1 MSTTYA
7 IRVDE
12 NIKNEAA
19 EVAKFYG
26 LDLASV
32 TRALWAQIARTRRIP
47 LDLCEEEPNEESIEA
62 IRETNEMIASGQGRS
77 LQDSRRAVRGIGD
90 IAHAGF

>member
-47 LDLCEEEPNEESIEA
+47 LDLCEEEHPRDE
-62 IRETNEMIASGQGRS
+62 RDDRKRQGRS
-77 LQDSRRAVRGIGD
+77 LQDGSRVA
-90 IAHAGF
+90 

>member
-12 NIKNEAA
+12 DIKNEAA
-19 EVAKFYG
+19 EVAKYYG

-47 LDLCEEEPNEESIEA
+47 LEFSDEEPNEESLEA
-62 IRETNEMIASGQGRS
+62 IRETQEMIANGTGKSYKTAEE
-77 LQDSRRAVRGIGD
+77 LFEALGI
-90 IAHAGF
+90 

>member
-12 NIKNEAA
+12 AIKNEAA

-26 LDLASV
+26 LDLATM

-47 LDLCEEEPNEESIEA
+47 LEFTDEEPNEESLQA
-62 IRETNEMIASGQGRS
+62 IRETQEMIANGTGTLYKTPQE
-77 LQDSRRAVRGIGD
+77 LFEALGI
-90 IAHAGF
+90 

>member
-47 LDLCEEEPNEESIEA
+47 LDLCE
-62 IRETNEMIASGQGRS
+62 GR
-77 LQDSRRAVRGIGD
+77 A
-90 IAHAGF
+90 

>member
-32 TRALWAQIARTRRIP
+32 TLALWAQIARTRRIQ
-47 LDLCEEEPNEESIEA
+47 LDICEEEPNEESLEA
-62 IRETNEMIASGQGRS
+62 IRETNEMIASGKGGRFKTARELLDAALADAS
-77 LQDSRRAVRGIGD
+77 C
-90 IAHAGF
+90 